1 MLSQQTFEGG
11 LSRHRRGTHLRLSP
25 GSAELP
31 SPFHSTPGQSPLP
44 NEGASFICWRIA
56 AVQWGQEDR
65 ESFTSI
71 DSETSK
77 EHPTRKARAL
87 AKGTSQL
94 RAERSRSRT
103 LKSYRLSRPIG
114 CLSLH
119 HLELVQEDGIEQ
131 GHPSGCCLYSALCW
145 APRRKTPLAGYCI
158 LVPQERPRP
167 IGYAHQWEK
176 RQ

>member
-11 LSRHRRGTHLRLSP
+11 LSSHRRGTHLCLSP
-25 GSAELP
+25 GSAGLP

-44 NEGASFICWRIA
+44 NEGASFIFCWRIA

-77 EHPTRKARAL
+77 EHPPRKARAV

-103 LKSYRLSRPIG
+103 LKSHGLSRPTG
-114 CLSLH
+114 CPPSLH
-119 HLELVQEDGIEQ
+119 HLEDGIEQ

-145 APRRKTPLAGYCI
+145 YPRRKTPLAGYCI

-167 IGYAHQWEK
+167 IGHAHRWEK